1 VPATWCA
8 AGEADA
14 RGSATNAPG
23 AKASFSFYGNGVQLY
38 GATSMNHGPY
48 TVALDGAAPV
58 AYNGSQVAFRPQQLL
73 YVAAGLPTGMHTVT
87 LANTGTTYT
96 DLDYAVVSRYGE
108 PQGNTGP
115 SAGPSSVPASNV
127 PGSSSASSK
136 ATTAAPGAG
145 TSSVPQFTMSTPA
158 GTALSDTTGT
168 ATSGAASPSS

>member
-1 VPATWCA
+1 
-8 AGEADA
+8 
-14 RGSATNAPG
+14 
-23 AKASFSFYGNGVQLY
+23 VQLY

-87 LANTGTTYT
+87 LANTGATYT
-96 DLDYAVVSRYGE
+96 DLDYAIVSRYGE
-108 PQGNTGP
+108 PQGSTGP

-127 PGSSSASSK
+127 PGSSSASNTG
-136 ATTAAPGAG
+136 TTAVAPGAG

-158 GTALSDTTGT
+158 GTATSDTTGT
-168 ATSGAASPSS
+168 STPGAASPSP

>member
-1 VPATWCA
+1 
-8 AGEADA
+8 
-14 RGSATNAPG
+14 
-23 AKASFSFYGNGVQLY
+23 VQLY

-48 TVALDGAAPV
+48 TVALDGAPPQ

-108 PQGNTGP
+108 PQGSTGP

-168 ATSGAASPSS
+168 ATSGAASSSS